1 MKRTLSLAMI
11 LSLALAAA
19 SSDAGESASLPKGYE
34 TWEKSRQKIVS
45 DKKSPYYGIYYIQAD
60 RNTLK
65 AYKTGGRY
73 PEGSRFVVT
82 YYGIREEGGKP
93 VQGKKN
99 IIVLMKKER
108 KQQTTGGWLFAGF
121 TPAGKPASIDPAR
134 DCYGCHLKEAGTRDL
149 VISTYADF
157 R

>member
-1 MKRTLSLAMI
+1 MMLSLTLS
-11 LSLALAAA
+11 AA
-19 SSDAGESASLPKGYE
+19 SADAGERIVLPKGYE
-34 TWEKSRQKIVS
+34 KWDKSRQKIVS

-65 AYKTGGRY
+65 AYKTGGSY

-82 YYGIREEGGKP
+82 YYGMREEGGKT

-121 TPAGKPASIDPAR
+121 TPEGKAAAIDPAR